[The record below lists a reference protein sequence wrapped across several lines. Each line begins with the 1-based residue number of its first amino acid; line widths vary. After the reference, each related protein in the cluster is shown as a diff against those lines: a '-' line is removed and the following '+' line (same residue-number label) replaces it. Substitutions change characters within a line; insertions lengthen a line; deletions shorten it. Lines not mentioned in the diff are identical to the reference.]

1 MVNIFPFT
9 DGRACGIYYF
19 SFCPL
24 GQKHGPNRERRLANS
39 CFIVVCVCCFIYP
52 LYPIIQPCSFCFLS
66 STTAVLLVR
75 SLFFVVVVSFRSRK
89 EDNWSN
95 PPTWMIMTRFTSL
108 SKQPKSDRFFENLPP
123 LFLASFLPWQ
133 MPCACTDYAKRRYV
147 TPLGS
152 HCPSSVGRPL
162 VIFFLLT
169 RSPIFPPP

>member
-108 SKQPKSDRFFENLPP
+108 SKQPMSDRFFENLPP
-123 LFLASFLPWQ
+123 LFLVLFCRGKCPVLAPITPSEDMLRLSGPTAPVRLVGLLLFSFSW
-133 MPCACTDYAKRRYV
+133 
-147 TPLGS
+147 LGALS
-152 HCPSSVGRPL
+152 
-162 VIFFLLT
+162 
-169 RSPIFPPP
+169 FPP